1 MATSSIFFKNVE
13 QKIVNEDLFSK
24 TAEEEA
30 KKFLKSVSTDNRGN
44 KRGDKDT
51 PTSTQIRR
59 FFNDILS
66 IKQKIE
72 IAPLEQKN
80 TVFKKQLP
88 YIKMIKAKVV
98 YAKSRDHVNY
108 DYEKFMNKYIDNIK
122 DIDDFFVFCDFFE
135 SIIAY
140 SKMIYK

>member
-80 TVFKKQLP
+80 IVFKKQLP